1 MNSTHNNFFKTNKTK
16 QNNLYM
22 TEGIKPLN
30 LESFPRG
37 KTSCS
42 PMRNTGLCDIFK
54 KTKFQNNNKLP
65 IMNSYNNN
73 NPYKLM
79 DVVIKFLIY

>member
-1 MNSTHNNFFKTNKTK
+1 MNSTQNNFFKTIKTK
-16 QNNLYM
+16 YNKMYM
-22 TEGIKPLN
+22 PESIKPLYLEN
-30 LESFPRG
+30 LSRG

-54 KTKFQNNNKLP
+54 KSKLVNNNKLP

-73 NPYKLM
+73 PYKLM
-79 DVVIKFLIY
+79 DVVKKN